1 MKLTLFTTGDTNLH
15 LEPLLHGGSAL
26 EVLGGGLDVPVDG
39 LLREIDHVRRE
50 ERLALLLEVSLIGIE
65 HTIEPREEL
74 LGAVVGVEDDRD
86 AVCGSKRANVVG
98 SSDGAGNGSAL
109 VTVGNTLSSCQSD
122 VNGKKICWGTYLSGE
137 VGSTTLGELKDDGGL
152 SIAGSLEGSDDS
164 GRRGDVLKFLV
175 LAEFF
180 ECFSEMIDLQWRG

>member
-1 MKLTLFTTGDTNLH
+1 
-15 LEPLLHGGSAL
+15 
-26 EVLGGGLDVPVDG
+26 
-39 LLREIDHVRRE
+39 VRRE

-109 VTVGNTLSSCQSD
+109 VTVANTLSSCQSD
-122 VNGKKICWGTYLSGE
+122 VNGEKICWGTHLSGE

-164 GRRGDVLKFLV
+164 GRRGDVNGGDSELV
-175 LAEFF
+175 LASVLEETEDIVTDDDTGLSAEDFLDTHD
-180 ECFSEMIDLQWRG
+180 CGL